1 MYLGGAHMQAWWKC
15 ACHHVLVE
23 VPGQPCRNLR
33 PPSTLLRQGL
43 SYCRA
48 VYSGLHGCGLV
59 GEPPV
64 SVLTLH
70 HIRILTQVLGIELTS
85 SAFTVR
91 PFTHWAVSLDQPPHP
106 NVSQFLRLST
116 DDFDRGSC
124 PGESNTWSITVFF
137 PLNVCGIPSSLC
149 FRVFLQTASLTLVS

>member
-1 MYLGGAHMQAWWKC
+1 MYLGGAHVQAWWKC
-15 ACHHVLVE
+15 ARHRVLVE

-33 PPSTLLRQGL
+33 PPSTLPRQGL
-43 SYCRA
+43 SYCHA
-48 VYSGLHGCGLV
+48 VYPGLDGCGLV

-70 HIRILTQVLGIELTS
+70 HIRILTQVWGIELTS
-85 SAFTVR
+85 STFTVR
-91 PFTHWAVSLDQPPHP
+91 PFTHWAISLDQPPHP
-106 NVSQFLRLST
+106 NVIQFLRLST
-116 DDFDRGSC
+116 DGFDRGSC

-137 PLNVCGIPSSLC
+137 PLNMCGIPSSLC